1 MNTYSELVRRA
12 RAERSAVLGDII
24 SSAIANTWFGLK
36 RLVIPIAGRS
46 LKFLDRTVEF
56 LATSR

>member
-1 MNTYSELVRRA
+1 LNTYNGFVRRA
-12 RAERSAVLGDII
+12 HAERSAVLGDMI

-36 RLVIPIAGRS
+36 QLVIPMAGRS

-56 LATSR
+56 LATPR